1 MPLKPRR
8 DRFAMSRAE
17 QAAAMSRLLLM
28 VQDKEQNTGSVGKR
42 VLFEM
47 WLQMKTSPRGP
58 SKFSLVIQGKS

>member
-1 MPLKPRR
+1 
-8 DRFAMSRAE
+8 MSRAE

-28 VQDKEQNTGSVGKR
+28 VQDKEHNTGSVGKR

-47 WLQMKTSPRGP
+47 WLQMKMKNEPTSP